1 MVVVVATLPLIVAIA
16 VVGVA
21 AVVAKLL
28 ANERRDDTEG
38 TVADRPVTAE
48 SLRRSSGRSDAHDG
62 NDSKSTKPTFKKAL
76 GRENCAIP

>member
-1 MVVVVATLPLIVAIA
+1 MVVVVAKLQLIVAIA

-38 TVADRPVTAE
+38 TVAAGDRPVTAE

-62 NDSKSTKPTFKKAL
+62 NDSQSTRPTFKKAP
-76 GRENCAIP
+76 GT